1 MHRDLYY
8 LVKFLPAYHLPLGM
22 PSTTD
27 VAQYNADEGDTV
39 SIVLETPPNEDGA
52 SNGGEA
58 TQPAVPPPQNF
69 VTHRHNNVPVTPVRA
84 PIVPVASG
92 RTSFAIPN
100 LNVMSPH
107 SQQHQGPSKAER
119 IVLPVQDELYLMPAY
134 LPPKYGLFD
143 LFPFSLLV
151 GYLSKRGKDIKG
163 KKGARVRAQLKEHS
177 VSHNLPLEL
186 SLYLVSLWS
195 T

>member
-1 MHRDLYY
+1 
-8 LVKFLPAYHLPLGM
+8 M
-22 PSTTD
+22 PSTAD
-27 VAQYNADEGDTV
+27 VTQYNADENDTV
-39 SIVLETPPNEDGA
+39 SIVLETPPNEEG
-52 SNGGEA
+52 SLNGVEA

-69 VTHRHNNVPVTPVRA
+69 VTHRHNVPASPVRA
-84 PIVPVASG
+84 PPVPLASG

-100 LNVMSPH
+100 SNLMSPR
-107 SQQHQGPSKAER
+107 SQQRQEPSKAGR

-134 LPPKYGLFD
+134 MPPKYGLFD

-151 GYLSKRGKDIKG
+151 GYLSKRGKDVKG

-186 SLYLVSLWS
+186 SLYLVSLLWP
-195 T
+195 TFRL